1 MISAVTSTPKPIT
14 TTVDQKLTCT
24 IGGLD
29 QGYLVTITWKEPGGT
44 VISTSDINNYE
55 MTQGTVD
62 ETGRQEA
69 VLTIKTAKL
78 VTFISASSV
87 TYKCSV
93 RSTQYDASPISTD
106 IDVVADLPASGEES
120 VMTNLR
126 LPLSLN
132 SLCLVFP
139 SSKRKVGEITKK
151 SFIL

>member
-29 QGYLVTITWKEPGGT
+29 QGHPVTVTWKEPDGT
-44 VISTSDINNYE
+44 VVSTSDINNYE

-78 VTFISASSV
+78 ETFTSASSV
-87 TYKCSV
+87 TYKCLV

-106 IDVVADLPASGEES
+106 IDVVTYHPTAG
-120 VMTNLR
+120 M
-126 LPLSLN
+126 
-132 SLCLVFP
+132 
-139 SSKRKVGEITKK
+139 SS
-151 SFIL
+151 FN